1 MRRRLLQTF
10 GRREAVLYL
19 SVALVTMAVTALALE
34 LWRMSPSVPLAYV
47 GDALSTA
54 NYLDT
59 IRETGW
65 YESQSRLGAPF
76 GLVYHD
82 YPAADHLHLVI
93 MGLIMAI
100 VPKFGFA
107 MNAYYLIGFPLA
119 ALTATWLFRTVGI
132 GRVLSGA
139 LAVLFAI
146 APYHLRRGELHLFL
160 SSYWPIPLF
169 VVLVIR
175 VLRGR
180 GLWNRAEGRSG
191 IGSFVTWQNAGTV
204 AILLV
209 AGSATQYYALFDV
222 LLIGLAAL
230 MALVRDRSW
239 RRLVGAIVAG
249 ATVAVVLLLNMLPD
263 LLYSAANGPSYGAAD
278 RPAVHTEWFALKIAL
293 LFMPADTHRFAP
305 FRELAAAYDKEFTQ
319 YTLTSVGIVAAI
331 GLIVLL
337 ATLTAATLSFARRRS
352 AHDRIDPA
360 RNLTAM
366 LGGILLWILVI
377 ATSGGLSVFVA
388 LLVTTKVRGWDRISI
403 YLVLLG
409 LIAFGLAVQ
418 RWLRWLRRRSTGATR
433 TVLTRFGAAIIAAI
447 VLVVGYWDQTSPLI
461 VPPYEQNLAEY
472 TEDAAYASTLQ
483 AVLPAGSSVY
493 QLPYQ
498 PFPEGPYIVNGMT
511 DYDHV
516 KLALFTDQLSFSYGG
531 VKGRPTAD
539 WPIALQ
545 TASTKDMVGA
555 VTAAGFAGLSID
567 RDGYADHGRVLESGA
582 LGSPRHRP
590 DREPRRH
597 VLVLGPLGIPRRAGG
612 PARPGRG
619 RDARLRH
626 AASGHR
632 VRSRSGD
639 DGPRR
644 VVVWPILARAGG
656 QRHDRAR
663 IGRRHD
669 ALGPRQLL
677 RRQHVRADRAAP
689 RAPGRVDEDRDGRAG
704 GDGRCPD
711 DRGAA
716 GRGAPAHPVCL
727 DDRHGLRGHQPPGE
741 SGRLTR
747 PPSARSG
754 TGTRPSP
761 VVTPDRSHRRCRSR
775 CRSRCP
781 RPSAT
786 RPRGRTALRPADR

>member
-567 RDGYADHGRVLESGA
+567 RDGYADHGRVLESELSDLLDTDPIVSLDGTYSFWDLSGYRGELADQLGQDGVETLGYDTLHPVIAYGLAPEMTDPVVSSSGQSWRVRVGSATIVLASAADTTRSVRVSFYVANTSGLTELRLELPDGSTKTVTVEPEGMGVA
-582 LGSPRHRP
+582 LTIEVP
-590 DREPRRH
+590 
-597 VLVLGPLGIPRRAGG
+597 
-612 PARPGRG
+612 PGE
-619 RDARLRH
+619 ARLRILS
-626 AASGHR
+626 ASTTDTDFA
-632 VRSRSGD
+632 V
-639 DGPRR
+639 
-644 VVVWPILARAGG
+644 IN
-656 QRHDRAR
+656 
-663 IGRRHD
+663 
-669 ALGPRQLL
+669 LL
-677 RRQHVRADRAAP
+677 V
-689 RAPGRVDEDRDGRAG
+689 
-704 GDGRCPD
+704 
-711 DRGAA
+711 
-716 GRGAPAHPVCL
+716 
-727 DDRHGLRGHQPPGE
+727 
-741 SGRLTR
+741 
-747 PPSARSG
+747 
-754 TGTRPSP
+754 SP
-761 VVTPDRSHRRCRSR
+761 VD
-775 CRSRCP
+775 
-781 RPSAT
+781 
-786 RPRGRTALRPADR
+786 